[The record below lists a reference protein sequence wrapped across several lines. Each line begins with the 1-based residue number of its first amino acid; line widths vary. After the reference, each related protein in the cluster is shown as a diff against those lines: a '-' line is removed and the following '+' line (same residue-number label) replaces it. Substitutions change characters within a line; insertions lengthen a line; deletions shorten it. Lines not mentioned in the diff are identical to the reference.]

1 MTMISL
7 CSANARVFLKN
18 SRHCD
23 NRNVYNYHKVIII
36 AFADEIIA
44 FADNFNIF
52 KCIALK
58 YIRILV
64 ICIRKT
70 KFFLTRLY
78 NLKCV
83 AL

>member
-7 CSANARVFLKN
+7 RSANARVFLKN

-44 FADNFNIF
+44 FADNFNRENIRF
-52 KCIALK
+52 SLLK
-58 YIRILV
+58 ILESKV
-64 ICIRKT
+64 CST
-70 KFFLTRLY
+70 LNY
-78 NLKCV
+78 
-83 AL
+83 